1 LKKIENFQRF
11 LNKVIP
17 LNLSIE
23 WIAFDPVL
31 SVLITD
37 NILNFLGILN
47 D

>member
-11 LNKVIP
+11 PNKVIP
-17 LNLSIE
+17 LILSIE